1 MDAARAVRELC
12 RILTVEDEARIIA
25 AMWGGTMAKKH
36 TAAEKAAE
44 TAERIDAVNERRLE
58 DAREDRAEDAAAGE
72 PEQTEAEWYGGSST
86 PPEPDPVTP
95 DGKHDAVP
103 VEKPEYP
110 KATPDGVVIDWGPNG
125 PPR

>member
-72 PEQTEAEWYGGSST
+72 PE
-86 PPEPDPVTP
+86 PVTP
-95 DGKHDAVP
+95 DGKFEAAPVLKNQAGEAIDGQTEVP
-103 VEKPEYP
+103 GPAPEYP